1 MKPARPIKID
11 GEFLVGEDPE
21 RTIEGA
27 LDAEARGYDGYF
39 SSDDAHDPF
48 LPLAIAG
55 RETSRIELGTAITV
69 AFARTP
75 MTVAYTAN
83 DMQLLTQGRFILG
96 LGSQVR
102 GHIVRRFSMRLLVGS
117 TPAVMR
123 LVGGRGWLGNPL
135 WRERCSRP

>member
-1 MKPARPIKID
+1 MKID
-11 GEFLVGEDPE
+11 GQYLQGAAPDAMIAGAVECE
-21 RTIEGA
+21 R
-27 LDAEARGYDGYF
+27 RGYDGF
-39 SSDDAHDPF
+39 FTTDDAHDPF

-102 GHIVRRFSMRLLVGS
+102 GHIVRRFSMPWSHPAARMSEFVGALRAIWDTWS
-117 TPAVMR
+117 PHPWASSNLT
-123 LVGGRGWLGNPL
+123 
-135 WRERCSRP
+135 